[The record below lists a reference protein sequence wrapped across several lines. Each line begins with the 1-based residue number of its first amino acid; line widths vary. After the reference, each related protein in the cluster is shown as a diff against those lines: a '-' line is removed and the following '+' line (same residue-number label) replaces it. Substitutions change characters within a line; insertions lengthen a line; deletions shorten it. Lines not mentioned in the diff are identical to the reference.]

1 MKKVNNVRA
10 YDDIG
15 VLLIILDTENA
26 DFDGDVLN
34 TLAEELP
41 EFHPMFAGFSP
52 INMLIDRVSGS
63 LQLTISNLE
72 SCSIAILSD
81 H

>member
-52 INMLIDRVSGS
+52 TNMLIDRVSG
-63 LQLTISNLE
+63 QLSTNLSALE
-72 SCSIAILSD
+72 DCSIAILSD
-81 H
+81 N